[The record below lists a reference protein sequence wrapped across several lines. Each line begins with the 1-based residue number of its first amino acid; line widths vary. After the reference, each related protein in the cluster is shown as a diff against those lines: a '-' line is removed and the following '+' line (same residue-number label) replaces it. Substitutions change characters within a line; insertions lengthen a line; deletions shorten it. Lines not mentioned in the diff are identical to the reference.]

1 MGMRENE
8 NIYWDVFPK
17 LIRVS
22 ISTYSQMIPLSI
34 RGNVPDPVYESSN
47 SEVADIDELGN
58 VLCGLTPGAAMIM
71 VWASEE
77 RTSVRHVQVEV
88 YGQASAEVPQ

>member
-1 MGMRENE
+1 MSESE

-22 ISTYSQMIPLSI
+22 ISMYAQTIPLSI
-34 RGNVPDPVYESSN
+34 RGNVSAPVYESSN
-47 SEVADIDELGN
+47 PEVAEIDELGN

-71 VWASEE
+71 VWANEE
-77 RTSVRHVQVEV
+77 RSSVRHVQVEV
-88 YGQASAEVPQ
+88 YGQEVPQ

>member
-1 MGMRENE
+1 MSENG

-22 ISTYSQMIPLSI
+22 ISMEQQTIPLSI
-34 RGNVPDPVYESSN
+34 RGNVFDPVYESSN
-47 SEVADIDELGN
+47 PEVAEIDELGN

-71 VWASEE
+71 VWFSED
-77 RTSVRHVQVEV
+77 RASVRHVQVEV
-88 YGQASAEVPQ
+88 YGQASEEVPQ

>member
-1 MGMRENE
+1 MSESE

-22 ISTYSQMIPLSI
+22 ISMNSQTIPLSI
-34 RGNVPDPVYESSN
+34 RGNVSGPVYESSN
-47 SEVADIDELGN
+47 PEVVEIDELGN
-58 VLCGLTPGAAMIM
+58 VRCGLTPGAAMIM
-71 VWASEE
+71 VWFSEE

-88 YGQASAEVPQ
+88 YGQASEEVPQ